1 MEKRLLL
8 LCHNREFMS
17 SEPPEPRPHL
27 RRELGLWALV
37 FYGIIMIQPVAPMP
51 LFGVVSQVAMGHMV
65 TTLAIAMG
73 AMLLTALSYG
83 RMARVYP
90 SSGSVYTYVSR
101 EIHSGVGFITGW
113 STMLSYLFNPII
125 SSIWCAK
132 AAVNIAPQ
140 IPYPVWFVFF
150 VVLFTGLNL
159 LGIRASA
166 RATQMLVYGMGAVIV
181 AFLIS
186 AARYVAHLPA
196 LNTSYFTHPFY
207 DPATFSLGAVATGTS
222 IAVLTFIGFDGV
234 STLSEEAHNPRR
246 NILLAT
252 VLTCFITGVLS
263 IVEVYAGQL
272 VWPDYRKYPDIDTAF
287 SFVAGRAGGP
297 VMFQIVNF
305 TLLVASLGSGMA
317 AQLAA
322 VRLLY
327 GMGRDNAIPK
337 KFFGAIE
344 PRRAIPRNN
353 VWFTGL
359 LVLVGGFAVNYQLGA
374 ELLNFGAFI
383 AFMGVNAAAFVHYFF
398 HQDRRRWLDW
408 LLPALGFAICFAIWA
423 SLRVPVLIAGGI
435 WILAG
440 IIYGAY
446 KTRGFRQ
453 NIAFAEAPLE

>member
-1 MEKRLLL
+1 
-8 LCHNREFMS
+8 MS
-17 SEPPEPRPHL
+17 SAERTEPRPHL

-132 AAVNIAPQ
+132 AAVNVTPQ
-140 IPYPVWFVFF
+140 IPFAVWLIFF
-150 VVLFTGLNL
+150 VVVFTALNL

-166 RATQMLVYGMGAVIV
+166 RTTQLLVFAMGAVIV

-186 AARYVAHLPA
+186 AARYVAHLPS
-196 LNTSYFTHPFY
+196 LNAAYFTQPFY
-207 DPATFSLGAVATGTS
+207 DPKTFSFGALATGTS

-252 VLTCFITGVLS
+252 VLTCVITGVLS
-263 IVEVYAGQL
+263 IIEVYAGQL
-272 VWPDYRKYPDIDTAF
+272 VWPDFRKYPDVDTAF

-305 TLLVASLGSGMA
+305 TLLVASLGGGMA
-317 AQLAA
+317 AQLSA

-359 LVLVGGFAVNYQLGA
+359 LVLVGGFAVDYQLGA

-383 AFMGVNAAAFVHYFF
+383 AFMGVNAAAFVHYCF
-398 HQDRRRWLDW
+398 HQNPRKWLDC
-408 LLPALGFAICFAIWA
+408 LLPALGFVICFAIWT
-423 SLRVPVLIAGGI
+423 SLRVPVLLAGGV
-435 WILAG
+435 WMLAG

-446 KTRGFRQ
+446 KTRGFRRS
-453 NIAFAEAPLE
+453 IEFAEAPLE